1 MASLS
6 PIFTKLTIN
15 KSIVV
20 DLTSFEIFTLEK
32 FRKCVQNFFYAAK
45 WGMAFTAAIPT
56 KITIFRQCRKI
67 YIFTHISQE
76 MLKVRLDILTI

>member
-20 DLTSFEIFTLEK
+20 DLTSFEIFTIEK

-45 WGMAFTAAIPT
+45 
-56 KITIFRQCRKI
+56 
-67 YIFTHISQE
+67 
-76 MLKVRLDILTI
+76 

>member
-20 DLTSFEIFTLEK
+20 DLTSFEIFTIEK

-45 WGMAFTAAIPT
+45 WGMVFTAAIPT
-56 KITIFRQCRKI
+56 KITIFRQCKKI
-67 YIFTHISQE
+67 SNTFS
-76 MLKVRLDILTI
+76 LTSAKKFWKCD